1 MADRDARLDRPGNP
15 GSALRSAGLDVPSAK
30 RDLRGCPREPDCAIG
45 AQPMPVGLGE
55 RMSLPGRPKGES
67 LSVQREGSPLSKKA
81 VRAPRQPA

>member
-1 MADRDARLDRPGNP
+1 
-15 GSALRSAGLDVPSAK
+15 
-30 RDLRGCPREPDCAIG
+30 
-45 AQPMPVGLGE
+45 MPVGIGE